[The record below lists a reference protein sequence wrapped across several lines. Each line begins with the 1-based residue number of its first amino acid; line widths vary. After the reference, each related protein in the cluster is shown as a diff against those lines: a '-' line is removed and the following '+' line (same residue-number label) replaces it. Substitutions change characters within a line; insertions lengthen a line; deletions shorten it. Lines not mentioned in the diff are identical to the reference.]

1 MKSIILLTALFF
13 TCFFA
18 QAQANEVNV
27 SLEIETVQVEMV
39 ETIESNDIVVPTIET
54 ENTIEVARLY
64 KNKNNRV
71 IKALKFATKL
81 NRAKLS

>member
-13 TCFFA
+13 STFLV
-18 QAQANEVNV
+18 QAQANNENV
-27 SLEIETVQVEMV
+27 SLEIETVKVEMV
-39 ETIESNDIVVPTIET
+39 QTIESNDISVPTIET

-71 IKALKFATKL
+71 IKALEFTTKM
-81 NRAKLS
+81 NSAKLS

>member
-13 TCFFA
+13 STFLV
-18 QAQANEVNV
+18 QAQANNEHV
-27 SLEIETVQVEMV
+27 SVEIETAQVELV
-39 ETIESNDIVVPTIET
+39 QTIENNDIVVPTIET

-64 KNKNNRV
+64 KNKNNRI
-71 IKALKFATKL
+71 IKALKFSTKL

>member
-18 QAQANEVNV
+18 QAQSNNENV
-27 SLEIETVQVEMV
+27 SVEIETVHVEMV
-39 ETIESNDIVVPTIET
+39 ETIESNDMVVPTIET
-54 ENTIEVARLY
+54 KNTIEVARLY

-71 IKALKFATKL
+71 IKALKFSTKM
-81 NRAKLS
+81 NSAKLS

>member
-13 TCFFA
+13 STFLV
-18 QAQANEVNV
+18 QAQANNESV
-27 SLEIETVQVEMV
+27 SVEIETIQVKMVQS
-39 ETIESNDIVVPTIET
+39 IESNDIVLLTI

-71 IKALKFATKL
+71 IKALEFTTKMNNTKL
-81 NRAKLS
+81 S

>member
-18 QAQANEVNV
+18 QAQANNENV
-27 SLEIETVQVEMV
+27 SVEIETVQVEMV
-39 ETIESNDIVVPTIET
+39 ETIESNDMVVPTIET

-71 IKALKFATKL
+71 IKALKFSTKM
-81 NRAKLS
+81 NSAKLS

>member
-18 QAQANEVNV
+18 QAQANEENV

-39 ETIESNDIVVPTIET
+39 QTIESNDIVVPTIEN
-54 ENTIEVARLY
+54 ENTIEVTRLY

>member
-18 QAQANEVNV
+18 QAQANNENV
-27 SLEIETVQVEMV
+27 SVEIETVQLEMV

-71 IKALKFATKL
+71 IKALKFSTKM
-81 NRAKLS
+81 NSAKLS

>member
-13 TCFFA
+13 STFLV
-18 QAQANEVNV
+18 QAQANNKNL

-39 ETIESNDIVVPTIET
+39 QTIESNDISVPTIET

-71 IKALKFATKL
+71 IKALEFTTKM
-81 NRAKLS
+81 NSAKLS

>member
-1 MKSIILLTALFF
+1 MKSIILLTALLF

-18 QAQANEVNV
+18 QAQANEENV
-27 SLEIETVQVEMV
+27 SLEIETVQVDMV
-39 ETIESNDIVVPTIET
+39 QTIESNDIVVPTIEN
-54 ENTIEVARLY
+54 ENKIEVARLY
-64 KNKNNRV
+64 KNKNNRI

>member
-18 QAQANEVNV
+18 QAQANNENV
-27 SLEIETVQVEMV
+27 SVKIETAQVEMV
-39 ETIESNDIVVPTIET
+39 QSIESNDIIVPTIET
-54 ENTIEVARLY
+54 KNTIEVARLY

-71 IKALKFATKL
+71 IKALKFSTKM
-81 NRAKLS
+81 NSAKLS

>member
-18 QAQANEVNV
+18 QAQANEENV

-39 ETIESNDIVVPTIET
+39 KTIESNDIVVPTIET

-71 IKALKFATKL
+71 IKALKFATKM

>member
-13 TCFFA
+13 TCFLA
-18 QAQANEVNV
+18 QAQANEENV

-39 ETIESNDIVVPTIET
+39 KTIESNDIVVPTIEN

>member
-18 QAQANEVNV
+18 QAQANNENV
-27 SLEIETVQVEMV
+27 SVEIETLQVEMV
-39 ETIESNDIVVPTIET
+39 KTIESNDMVVPTIET

-71 IKALKFATKL
+71 IKALKFSTKL
-81 NRAKLS
+81 NSAKLS

>member
-18 QAQANEVNV
+18 QAQANNENV
-27 SLEIETVQVEMV
+27 SLEIETTQVEMV
-39 ETIESNDIVVPTIET
+39 QTIEINDITVPTIVT

-71 IKALKFATKL
+71 IKALKFTTKL

>member
-13 TCFFA
+13 STFLV
-18 QAQANEVNV
+18 QAQANNENV
-27 SLEIETVQVEMV
+27 SLEIVTIQIEMV
-39 ETIESNDIVVPTIET
+39 QTIESNDITVPTI

-71 IKALKFATKL
+71 IKALKFSTKM
-81 NRAKLS
+81 NNAKLS

>member
-18 QAQANEVNV
+18 QAQANEENV

-39 ETIESNDIVVPTIET
+39 KNIESNDIVDPTIEN

-71 IKALKFATKL
+71 IKALKFTTKL

>member
-13 TCFFA
+13 STFLV
-18 QAQANEVNV
+18 QAQANNENV
-27 SLEIETVQVEMV
+27 SLEIETIQVEMV
-39 ETIESNDIVVPTIET
+39 QTIESNDIVNPTIET

-71 IKALKFATKL
+71 IKALKFSTKL
-81 NRAKLS
+81 NSAKLS

>member
-13 TCFFA
+13 STFLV
-18 QAQANEVNV
+18 QAQANNENV
-27 SLEIETVQVEMV
+27 SLEIETTQVEMV
-39 ETIESNDIVVPTIET
+39 QTIESNDISVPTIET

-71 IKALKFATKL
+71 IKALEFTTKM
-81 NRAKLS
+81 NNAKLS

>member
-13 TCFFA
+13 STFLV
-18 QAQANEVNV
+18 QAQANNENV

-39 ETIESNDIVVPTIET
+39 QTIESNDITVPTIET

-71 IKALKFATKL
+71 IKALKFSTKL

>member
-13 TCFFA
+13 TCFLA
-18 QAQANEVNV
+18 QAQANEENV

-39 ETIESNDIVVPTIET
+39 KTIESNDIVVPTIET

>member
-18 QAQANEVNV
+18 QAQANEENV

-39 ETIESNDIVVPTIET
+39 KTIESNEIVVPTIEN